1 MCLQNFTVTAQAKN
15 VQKKTFML
23 FLVIIVSYQ
32 NVKVLFTLN
41 VMEKESKLALAY
53 LGFRKITRKR
63 EDGQIL
69 FQCIGEKEQVTTS
82 ALNDESKKYFV
93 CEHHFR
99 EEEIRV
105 SLGIGRKILKPG
117 VIASM
122 FNFKNPSKIK
132 PRKSPKEMFTT
143 YK

>member
-82 ALNDESKKYFV
+82 ALNDESKKHSV

-99 EEEIRV
+99 KEEIRV
-105 SLGIGRKILKPG
+105 SIGIGRKTLKPG

-132 PRKSPKEMFTT
+132 LRKSPKEMFAS